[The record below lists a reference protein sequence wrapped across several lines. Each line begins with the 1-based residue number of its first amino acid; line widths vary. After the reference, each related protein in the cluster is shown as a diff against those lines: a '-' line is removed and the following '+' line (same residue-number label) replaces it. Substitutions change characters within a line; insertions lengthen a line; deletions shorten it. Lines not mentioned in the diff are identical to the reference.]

1 LIQSGKSLKQLK
13 RSYTFQG
20 QVLIEYAIML
30 MICIFI
36 ALALMAVFGVLGGY
50 ETTLVKFIGVDY
62 P

>member
-1 LIQSGKSLKQLK
+1 MIRSGKSLKQLK
-13 RSYTFQG
+13 RSYTSQG

-36 ALALMAVFGVLGGY
+36 ALALMAVFGVFGGY
-50 ETTLVKFIGVDY
+50 ETTLVKFVGVDY

>member
-1 LIQSGKSLKQLK
+1 LKQLK
-13 RSYTFQG
+13 RSYTSQG

-30 MICIFI
+30 VICVFI